1 MEFYKINARN
11 YELNVVFNGKMYIF
25 FNGWCGIAAI
35 AERTTPADKIASG
48 EENFNIKYG
57 NEHLTGGSLGYGAI
71 LPHVKKFVNK
81 CENKFLQKNVT
92 YTEEYCDLSKWYATI
107 DVQKR

>member
-1 MEFYKINARN
+1 MKFYKVNARN

-48 EENFNIKYG
+48 EEIFNIKYG

-71 LPHVKKFVNK
+71 LPLVKRLINK
-81 CENKFLQKNVT
+81 CESKFLPTNVT
-92 YTEEYCDLSKWYATI
+92 YTEERCDLSKWYAEI
-107 DVQKR
+107 EVKQR